1 MKHTRTMLLAA
12 TALATATLATAC
24 GKAADQPASAASTT
38 AASAPT
44 TTQAASPSTAAKSTG
59 GASVSVGDITPPGTV
74 LKVGDTARIVYAES
88 TDKNITVGVKAV
100 SIVKGSQAD
109 LSGFNIDDAAMKQ
122 ATPWYVTMQYTNLS
136 GPALKYPYLN
146 VKLKAQDATGASVNT
161 VSLIGKFTPCQ
172 DGDKAASWDV
182 GTVQV
187 ECKVFMAPPGSDVVA
202 AAWVGD
208 FKSKPVLWKP

>member
-1 MKHTRTMLLAA
+1 MTHTRTMLLAA
-12 TALATATLATAC
+12 TALATATLAAGC
-24 GKAADQPASAASTT
+24 GKTADQPASAPAT
-38 AASAPT
+38 ASAPT
-44 TTQAASPSTAAKSTG
+44 PTTTPAASPTTPAGSTG

-74 LKVGDTARIVYAES
+74 LSVGDTARIVWEES
-88 TDKNITVGVKAV
+88 TNNKITVGVKAV

-109 LSGFNIDDAAMKQ
+109 LSGFKIDDAAMKQ

-136 GPALKYPYLN
+136 GPAVKYPYLN
-146 VKLKAQDATGASVNT
+146 LKLKAQDATGASVNT

-208 FKSKPVLWKP
+208 FKSKAVLWKS